1 MATGPSSPR
10 SSAAS
15 TGNRPKKRGRPLLT
29 TFIIVVALVIAF
41 VYVSQ
46 VYTEVLWY
54 NQLGYIG
61 IFLRENFIKI
71 GVFLAGFLLMALAMW
86 VSLRAAWKHRPAER
100 PQRPRPAAGGEQ
112 QKSAGADPMRDLQAV
127 FNQNMERYQ
136 QALEPMRRI
145 LMIAI
150 PVVVG
155 LFGGLTLL
163 AQWDTVALFF
173 AREPF
178 GQTDPQFG
186 FDLSF
191 FMFTLPFLRLVAGY
205 VITVLVLAGIGALVT
220 QYLYGGIVVH
230 ERGIGTSKAVKVHLG
245 IIAALFLIV
254 LAGNFWLGRYST
266 LLSNKG
272 SWTGAL
278 FTDVN
283 AVMPTNAILAI
294 AAVIVAALF
303 VYSAFA
309 GRWRLPL
316 IGTAMLLVVSLV
328 AGGLYPWAVQRFQV
342 TPTEQAMEKDFI
354 QRNIDMTRNAYG
366 LSDIKSQNYEATVE
380 TGQGAL
386 DGDTSTVS
394 NIRLLDPNV
403 VSNSFAQ
410 LQQFR
415 PYYQFGKSLSV
426 DRYNVDGKNQDTVIS
441 ARELNPEQNQGWYNQ
456 HVVYTHGYGVVAA
469 YGNQVEAD
477 GKPKF
482 MQEGISAKGVISQDY
497 QPRIYFGQSSPDYS
511 IVGGSDGDENLE
523 LDRPQTT
530 DDKGAGDAKYTYTGQ
545 GGPKIGNWFNRLAY
559 AIKYQSSD
567 LLLSNAVRPDSQIL
581 YNRDPAD
588 RVSKVAPYLK
598 VDGNPYPAIVDNKV
612 VWMVDAYTTSS
623 NYPYSTPTS
632 LGDATQDSQTKAGGS
647 KALPNEK
654 VNYIRN
660 SVKATVNA
668 YDGSVDLYAWDDQDP
683 VLKAWQKVFPTT
695 VKPYSEMS
703 ADLMNHVRYPEDL
716 FKVQRE
722 LLNRYHVTDAN
733 SFYASDDVWQTPKDP
748 TQDQATDLPPYYMS
762 LQMPGDKRTRFSL
775 TSSFIPQ
782 QSDSNTRN
790 VMYGFVSA
798 NGDAGTGKDGVKDPD
813 YGTMNLLELPR
824 NSVVPGPGQAQNL
837 FDSDTNVSTELNLLR
852 QGASRVVNGNLL
864 TLPVGG
870 GILYVQPVYV
880 QSSGDASYPT
890 LRRVLVGFGEKVGFA
905 PTLDEAL
912 NELFDGNSGAQTS
925 KDAGVDASQA
935 DSGKS
940 DQGDSGS
947 SGESPDLKK
956 SLEDANKAMQDS
968 SKAMKDGD
976 WAAYGQAQDRLNKAL
991 DEALK
996 ADGASASPSPSPSAS
1011 PSSTNGG

>member
-1 MATGPSSPR
+1 MTTGPSTPSSPR
-10 SSAAS
+10 DKSGA
-15 TGNRPKKRGRPLLT
+15 TGKKKKRPLLT

-41 VYVSQ
+41 VYISQ

-54 NQLGYIG
+54 DQLGYIG
-61 IFLRENFIKI
+61 VFIRENLIKI
-71 GVFLAGFLLMALAMW
+71 AVFAVGALLMGIAIWL
-86 VSLRAAWKHRPAER
+86 SLRTAWNKRPAER
-100 PQRPRPAAGGEQ
+100 PQRASTDEE
-112 QKSAGADPMRDLQAV
+112 KSADGESVSDLQSV

-136 QALEPMRRI
+136 QALEPMRRV

-150 PVVVG
+150 PVVLG
-155 LFGGLTLL
+155 LFGGMTML

-173 AREPF
+173 MQEPF
-178 GQTDPQFG
+178 GEKDPQFG
-186 FDLSF
+186 FDMSF
-191 FMFTLPFLRLVAGY
+191 FMFTLPFLRLIAGY
-205 VITVLVLAGIGALVT
+205 LITILVLSGVGALVT
-220 QYLYGGIVVH
+220 HYLYGGIVVH
-230 ERGIGTSKAVKVHLG
+230 EKGITTTKALKVQMG
-245 IIAALFLIV
+245 VIAAVLLLV
-254 LAGNFWLGRYST
+254 LAVNFWLARYST

-283 AVMPTNAILAI
+283 AVMPTNAILS
-294 AAVIVAALF
+294 VAALIVALLF
-303 VYSAFA
+303 AYSAFA

-328 AGGLYPWAVQRFQV
+328 AGGLYPWVVQRFQV
-342 TPTEQAMEKDFI
+342 TPTEQSMENQYI
-354 QRNIDMTRNAYG
+354 QRNIDMTRDAYG
-366 LSDIKSQNYEATVE
+366 LSGMQMQDYDATVE
-380 TGQGAL
+380 TGKGAL
-386 DGDTSTVS
+386 DGDTPTVS

-415 PYYQFGKSLSV
+415 PYYQFGKTLAV
-426 DRYNVDGKNQDTVIS
+426 DRYNVDGQNEDTVIS
-441 ARELNPEQNQGWYNQ
+441 ARELNPDQNKGWYNQ

-469 YGNQVEAD
+469 YGNQVQAD

-482 MQEGISAKGVISQDY
+482 MQEGISAKGVISDDY
-497 QPRIYFGQSSPDYS
+497 QPRIYFGQSSPNYS
-511 IVGGSDGDENLE
+511 IVGGSDGEPNLE
-523 LDRPQTT
+523 LDRPQTP
-530 DDKGAGDAKYTYTGQ
+530 DDEGSGDAKYTYTGN
-545 GGPKIGNWFNRLAY
+545 GGPKVGSWFNRLAY

-567 LLLSNAVRPDSQIL
+567 LLLSDAVRSDSQIL
-581 YNRDPAD
+581 YDRDPAD
-588 RVSKVAPYLK
+588 RVKKVAPYLT

-632 LGDATQDSQTKAGGS
+632 LGDATQDSQTEAGGS

-660 SVKATVNA
+660 SVKATVDA

-695 VKPYSEMS
+695 VKSYKDMS
-703 ADLMNHVRYPEDL
+703 ADLMDHVRYPEDL

-722 LLNRYHVTDAN
+722 LLNKYHVTDAN

-748 TQDQATDLPPYYMS
+748 TQEQSQDLPPYYMS
-762 LQMPGDKRTRFSL
+762 LQMPGDQRTRFSL

-813 YGTMNLLELPR
+813 YGKLNLLELPR
-824 NSVVPGPGQAQNL
+824 QSVVPGPGQAQNL

-912 NELFDGNSGAQTS
+912 NKLFDGDSGAQTA
-925 KDAGVDASQA
+925 KDAGVDTSAA
-935 DSGKS
+935 DPESG
-940 DQGDSGS
+940 GDSGNGS
-947 SGESPDLKK
+947 SSGGESPDLKK
-956 SLEDANKAMQDS
+956 SLDDANKAMKDS
-968 SKAMKDGD
+968 SEAMKNGD

-991 DEALK
+991 DDALK
-996 ADGASASPSPSPSAS
+996 ADGADASKEK
-1011 PSSTNGG
+1011 

>member
-1 MATGPSSPR
+1 MTTG
-10 SSAAS
+10 SSAPRTPRNKSGAS
-15 TGNRPKKRGRPLLT
+15 GRKKRPLLT

-41 VYVSQ
+41 VYMSQ

-54 NQLGYIG
+54 RQLGYIG
-61 IFLRENFIKI
+61 VFVRENIIKI
-71 GVFLAGFLLMALAMW
+71 AVFAVGAVVMGLALWL
-86 VSLRAAWKHRPAER
+86 SLRFAWTRRPSER
-100 PQRPRPAAGGEQ
+100 LQAQPKQGDEGSEAGSE
-112 QKSAGADPMRDLQAV
+112 REDLQSV

-145 LMIAI
+145 LMVAI
-150 PVVVG
+150 PVVLG
-155 LFGGLTLL
+155 LFGGLTML

-173 AREPF
+173 MQEPF
-178 GQTDPQFG
+178 GEKDPQFG
-186 FDLSF
+186 FDMSF
-191 FMFTLPFLRLVAGY
+191 FMFTLPFLRMVAGY
-205 VITVLVLAGIGALVT
+205 LITVLVLSAVGSLVT
-220 QYLYGGIVVH
+220 HYLYGGIVVH
-230 ERGIGTSKAVKVHLG
+230 EKGIATTKALKVQMG
-245 IIAALFLIV
+245 IIAAVLLLV
-254 LAGNFWLGRYST
+254 LAANFWLARYST

-294 AAVIVAALF
+294 AALIVALLF
-303 VYSAFA
+303 AYSAFA

-328 AGGLYPWAVQRFQV
+328 AGGLYPWVVQRFQV
-342 TPTEQAMEKDFI
+342 TPTEQSMENEYI
-354 QRNIDMTRNAYG
+354 QRNIDMTRSAYG
-366 LSDIKSQNYEATVE
+366 LSDLKTQDYDATVD
-380 TGQGAL
+380 TGKGAL
-386 DGDTSTVS
+386 DGDTPTVS

-415 PYYQFGKSLSV
+415 PYYQFGKSLAV
-426 DRYNVDGKNQDTVIS
+426 DRYNVDGQNEDTVIS
-441 ARELNPEQNQGWYNQ
+441 ARELNPDQNQGWYNQ

-482 MQEGISAKGVISQDY
+482 MQEGIAAKGVISDDY
-497 QPRIYFGQSSPDYS
+497 EPRIYFGQSSPDYS
-511 IVGGSDGDENLE
+511 IVGGSDEDPKLE
-523 LDRPQTT
+523 LDRPQSA
-530 DDKGAGDAKYTYTGQ
+530 DDEGSGDAKYTYSGD
-545 GGPKIGNWFNRLAY
+545 GGPKLGNWFNRLAY

-567 LLLSNAVRPDSQIL
+567 LLLSDAVRPDSQIL
-581 YNRDPAD
+581 YNRDPGD
-588 RVSKVAPYLK
+588 RVKKVAPYLT

-612 VWMVDAYTTSS
+612 VWMVDAYTTSKG
-623 NYPYSTPTS
+623 YPYSTPTS
-632 LGDATQDSQTKAGGS
+632 LGDATQDSQTEAGGS
-647 KALPNEK
+647 KALPNDK

-683 VLKAWQKVFPTT
+683 VLKSWQKVFPTT
-695 VKPYSEMS
+695 VKSYKDMS
-703 ADLMNHVRYPEDL
+703 ADLIDHVRYPEDL

-722 LLNRYHVTDAN
+722 LLNKYHVDDAN
-733 SFYASDDVWQTPKDP
+733 SFYANDDVWQTPKDP
-748 TQDQATDLPPYYMS
+748 TQDEAQDLPPYYMS
-762 LQMPGDKRTRFSL
+762 LQMPGDQRTRFSL

-798 NGDAGTGKDGVKDPD
+798 NGDAGTGKDGEKDPN
-813 YGTMNLLELPR
+813 YGKIDLLELPR

-837 FDSDTNVSTELNLLR
+837 FDSDTDVSTELNLLR

-912 NELFDGNSGAQTS
+912 NKLFGGESGAQTAQ
-925 KDAGVDASQA
+925 DAGVDSTEA
-935 DSGKS
+935 DAGEGGSEG
-940 DQGDSGS
+940 GS
-947 SGESPDLKK
+947 SSGGESPDLKK
-956 SLEDANKAMQDS
+956 SLDEANKAMQDS
-968 SKAMKDGD
+968 SEAMKNGD
-976 WAAYGQAQDRLNKAL
+976 WAAYGKAQDRLNKAL
-991 DEALK
+991 DDALT
-996 ADGASASPSPSPSAS
+996 ADGAQGENSK
-1011 PSSTNGG
+1011 